1 MNTIKYDG
9 KEYLELQTKGFA
21 AQYAFSFAKQILTG
35 KGLDIGPNRE
45 DWAFPGARMIDL
57 VIPDEFDAFN
67 LPNEKFDYIFS
78 SHCLEHLNDWVG
90 ALNHWSTRL
99 HKGGIIFLYLPHPDQ
114 RYWKPWNNRKHVHIL
129 EPRHIEDYF
138 QSKKFSKVFV
148 THGYDL
154 NHSYYAV
161 AEL

>member
-21 AQYAFSFAKQILTG
+21 AQYAFPFAKQILTG

-67 LPNEKFDYIFS
+67 LPNDNLPKKMTLKIESIKQNYI
-78 SHCLEHLNDWVG
+78 LEN
-90 ALNHWSTRL
+90 
-99 HKGGIIFLYLPHPDQ
+99 IFLT
-114 RYWKPWNNRKHVHIL
+114 KN
-129 EPRHIEDYF
+129 
-138 QSKKFSKVFV
+138 
-148 THGYDL
+148 
-154 NHSYYAV
+154 
-161 AEL
+161 